1 MASHARRNLARC
13 PKGGKRRFR
22 DQSEAVD
29 ALHSESHWVSFRL
42 ISQDGNDGQ
51 VYERD
56 A

>member
-1 MASHARRNLARC
+1 MPAPHPPEFRRRAMDLARQ
-13 PKGGKRRFR
+13 PG
-22 DQSEAVD
+22 EA
-29 ALHSESHWVSFRL
+29 HWVSFRL